1 MRSFS
6 FRYCIPV
13 LLWQLH
19 ERAARSICFIRRRGG
34 VGQIGGKGGDGASL
48 AGGNETVLLTLS
60 SYNILD
66 IRKHSNTVYM
76 QTGIMMNNAGVF
88 TVDVSG

>member
-1 MRSFS
+1 M
-6 FRYCIPV
+6 
-13 LLWQLH
+13 
-19 ERAARSICFIRRRGG
+19 
-34 VGQIGGKGGDGASL
+34 
-48 AGGNETVLLTLS
+48 LLTLS
-60 SYNILD
+60 FYNILD